1 MSRLLVASSES
12 DVAIHKAVKTLYG
25 ILYFASPEQFWSQ
38 WLSAKS
44 TEKRA
49 TNALFGS
56 RDLSLD
62 HKELD
67 TARKVC

>member
-1 MSRLLVASSES
+1 MSRLLIASNET
-12 DVAIHKAVKTLYG
+12 DVSVQKSVKTLYG
-25 ILYFASPEQFWSQ
+25 ILYSVSEEQFWLQ
-38 WLSAKS
+38 WASAKS

-62 HKELD
+62 HKDLD
-67 TARKVC
+67 SARKVY